1 MADGGG
7 AEVAYAGMG
16 MDAGVTTY
24 EKEEQ
29 HITNVP
35 LFQHCMRT
43 EWGNASR
50 GNLGLEG

>member
-24 EKEEQ
+24 A
-29 HITNVP
+29 
-35 LFQHCMRT
+35 RT
-43 EWGNASR
+43 RRKRSI
-50 GNLGLEG
+50 